1 MEKMPPGIAERMRGA
16 FFNTGTAPRGYH
28 WPPSVLAEYLLKIR
42 NRSLSGHSILGV
54 VMCLA
59 LLLARPT
66 LAQDMPPDTT
76 LIVYT
81 GQLTGAYSAGGVNR
95 ALLST
100 AHTATFTRGEHI
112 GLPLSGSFIYGKQ
125 DRLLKE
131 RELLLNATPYYRLN
145 RFRFYGIGG
154 FERSNLRG
162 IDRRVQ
168 LGAGPGW
175 AFYSDSLGREI
186 SVSNL
191 IIRES
196 TNFQNGTE
204 RVTARN
210 SARLKVAYSRSIIT
224 LSALTYYQ
232 PSLSDF
238 GDYRFSNLTTL
249 ALKLTRRLAV
259 NFTYNYTHESRVIE
273 GRFNDN
279 TNVTVGVSYAT
290 NK

>member
-1 MEKMPPGIAERMRGA
+1 M
-16 FFNTGTAPRGYH
+16 H
-28 WPPSVLAEYLLKIR
+28 L
-42 NRSLSGHSILGV
+42 
-54 VMCLA
+54 LA
-59 LLLARPT
+59 LLLVLLACSVQ
-66 LAQDMPPDTT
+66 AQDLPPDTT

-95 ALLST
+95 TLLST

-131 RELLLNATPYYRLN
+131 REFLLNATPYYRFG

-154 FERSNLRG
+154 FESSNLRG

-196 TNFQNGTE
+196 TNFQDGTE

-210 SARLKVAYSRSIIT
+210 SARLKVAYSRSIVT

-238 GDYRFSNLTTL
+238 GDYRFSNLTTI
-249 ALKLTRRLAV
+249 ALKLSRRLAA

-279 TNVTVGVSYAT
+279 TNLTVGLSYAT

>member
-1 MEKMPPGIAERMRGA
+1 MLPHTTGCSRGA
-16 FFNTGTAPRGYH
+16 FFSTGIWAAGYWRLLWNTVNAHSNLGSQYGWR
-28 WPPSVLAEYLLKIR
+28 SVALGALVAFCLV
-42 NRSLSGHSILGV
+42 LSP
-54 VMCLA
+54 A
-59 LLLARPT
+59 AK
-66 LAQDMPPDTT
+66 AQDLPPDTT

-100 AHTATFTRGEHI
+100 THTATFTRGEHM

-131 RELLLNATPYYRLN
+131 REFLFNATPYYRLE

-154 FERSNLRG
+154 FESSNLRG

-175 AFYSDSLGREI
+175 AFYSDSLGREV

-196 TNFQNGTE
+196 TNFQDGTE
-204 RVTARN
+204 RVTARS
-210 SARLKVAYSRSIIT
+210 SARLKVAYSHSILT

-232 PSLSDF
+232 PSLADF

-279 TNVTVGVSYAT
+279 TNMTLGLSYVT

>member
-1 MEKMPPGIAERMRGA
+1 
-16 FFNTGTAPRGYH
+16 
-28 WPPSVLAEYLLKIR
+28 
-42 NRSLSGHSILGV
+42 
-54 VMCLA
+54 MCLTLLQASPTHAQA
-59 LLLARPT
+59 L
-66 LAQDMPPDTT
+66 PPDTT

-100 AHTATFTRGEHI
+100 AHTATFTRGEHV

-131 RELLLNATPYYRLN
+131 RELLVNATPYYRLD

-175 AFYSDSLGREI
+175 AFYSDSLGREV

-191 IIRES
+191 LIRES
-196 TNFQNGTE
+196 TNFQDGTQ
-204 RVTARN
+204 RVTARS
-210 SARLKVAYSRSIIT
+210 SARLKIAYSRSIIT
-224 LSALTYYQ
+224 LSVLTFYQ

-238 GDYRFSNLTTL
+238 SDYRFSNLTTM

-279 TNVTVGVSYAT
+279 TNVTLGISYAT

>member
-1 MEKMPPGIAERMRGA
+1 M
-16 FFNTGTAPRGYH
+16 Y
-28 WPPSVLAEYLLKIR
+28 
-42 NRSLSGHSILGV
+42 
-54 VMCLA
+54 LA
-59 LLLARPT
+59 LLLARAAQ
-66 LAQDMPPDTT
+66 AQDLPPDTT

-95 ALLST
+95 TLLST
-100 AHTATFTRGEHI
+100 AHTATFTRGEHV

-125 DRLLKE
+125 DRLLNE

-162 IDRRVQ
+162 IDHRVQ

-191 IIRES
+191 LIRES
-196 TNFQNGTE
+196 TNFQDGSQ

-210 SARLKVAYSRSIIT
+210 SARLKIAYSHSTIT

-249 ALKLTRRLAV
+249 ALKLTRHLAL
-259 NFTYNYTHESRVIE
+259 NFTYNYTHETRVIE

-279 TNVTVGVSYAT
+279 TNVTLGVSYAT

>member
-1 MEKMPPGIAERMRGA
+1 MEQKRKKAKMPPSTVGVRQQTFCSKKPIRGGHPPPCYAELGRCGA
-16 FFNTGTAPRGYH
+16 YPC
-28 WPPSVLAEYLLKIR
+28 LLGGLVTI
-42 NRSLSGHSILGV
+42 
-54 VMCLA
+54 
-59 LLLARPT
+59 LLLFTEPAY
-66 LAQDMPPDTT
+66 AQDLPPDTT

-95 ALLST
+95 TLVST
-100 AHTATFTRGEHI
+100 AHTATFTRGEHV
-112 GLPLSGSFIYGKQ
+112 GLPLSGNFVYGKQ

-131 RELLLNATPYYRLN
+131 RELLVNATPYYRLE

-162 IDRRVQ
+162 IDRRIQ

-175 AFYSDSLGREI
+175 AFYSDSLGREV

-191 IIRES
+191 LIRES
-196 TNFQNGTE
+196 THFQDGSQ
-204 RVTARN
+204 RVTARS
-210 SARLKVAYSRSIIT
+210 SARLKIAYSRSIIT
-224 LSALTYYQ
+224 LSALTFYQ
-232 PSLSDF
+232 PSLDDF
-238 GDYRFSNLTTL
+238 SDYRFSNLTTL
-249 ALKLTRRLAV
+249 ALKLTRRLAA

-279 TNVTVGVSYAT
+279 TNITVGISYAT